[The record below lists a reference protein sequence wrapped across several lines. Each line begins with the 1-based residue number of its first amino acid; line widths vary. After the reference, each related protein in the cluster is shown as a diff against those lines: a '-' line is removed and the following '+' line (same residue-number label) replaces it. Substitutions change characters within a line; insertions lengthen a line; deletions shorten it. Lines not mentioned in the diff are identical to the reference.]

1 MSGGNSVS
9 DADLEIITL
18 EESEPA
24 QILMFFKKD
33 LRRIVSIHAVMF
45 EKLLEGGSEVP
56 LELAELFE
64 DVANTYLDISERIS
78 ARQNLPKPAVK
89 D

>member
-1 MSGGNSVS
+1 MSSESTPNNEN
-9 DADLEIITL
+9 DLDIIVL

-24 QILMFFKKD
+24 QILMFFNKD

-45 EKLLEGGSEVP
+45 EKLLEEGRELP

-64 DVANTYLDISERIS
+64 DVANTYLYISERIS
-78 ARQNLPKPAVK
+78 ARHNKAAAR

>member
-1 MSGGNSVS
+1 MKSEDSL
-9 DADLEIITL
+9 AEDLDIITL
-18 EESEPA
+18 EQSEPA
-24 QILMFFKKD
+24 QIIMFFKKD

-45 EKLLEGGSEVP
+45 DKLLEDGSDVP

-64 DVANTYLDISERIS
+64 DVANTYLGISERIS
-78 ARQNLPKPAVK
+78 ARQALTRHQALK

>member
-1 MSGGNSVS
+1 MSGESIPDNEN
-9 DADLEIITL
+9 DLDIIVL

-24 QILMFFKKD
+24 QILMFFNKD

-45 EKLLEGGSEVP
+45 EKLLEEGGELP

-64 DVANTYLDISERIS
+64 DVANTYLCISERIS
-78 ARQNLPKPAVK
+78 ARHNKAAAR